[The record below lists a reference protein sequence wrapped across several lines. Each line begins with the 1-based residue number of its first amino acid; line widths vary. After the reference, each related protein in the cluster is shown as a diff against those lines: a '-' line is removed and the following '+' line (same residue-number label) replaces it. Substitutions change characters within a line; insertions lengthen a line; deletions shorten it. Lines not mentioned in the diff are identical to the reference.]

1 MPVFY
6 KYIPNSLRMDA
17 TTLAAS
23 AMGSRYR
30 WWFECL
36 KLSAVYRENCRAP
49 NALTNEEQKVYEV
62 FGRIRANSTFALWW
76 KRRGSKAFAELTE
89 FRQVLLVDTPFPLK
103 SDPNTFLLQI
113 PKEMSAKTATKKIKA
128 QLQAYYQEHRV
139 DARQNSTAA
148 LTLYKSRVKM
158 STVERSLEIWS
169 TAHNEMAYNYLYEV
183 GNKLKVSYSHMP
195 NDRDDDETASNKKEL
210 MSIAV
215 SRYIRQAELLMAN
228 AAEGKFPCLDRN
240 DKAQSRLK
248 ARRDSV
254 MSTP

>member
-1 MPVFY
+1 
-6 KYIPNSLRMDA
+6 
-17 TTLAAS
+17 
-23 AMGSRYR
+23 
-30 WWFECL
+30 
-36 KLSAVYRENCRAP
+36 
-49 NALTNEEQKVYEV
+49 
-62 FGRIRANSTFALWW
+62 
-76 KRRGSKAFAELTE
+76 
-89 FRQVLLVDTPFPLK
+89 LVDTPFPLK